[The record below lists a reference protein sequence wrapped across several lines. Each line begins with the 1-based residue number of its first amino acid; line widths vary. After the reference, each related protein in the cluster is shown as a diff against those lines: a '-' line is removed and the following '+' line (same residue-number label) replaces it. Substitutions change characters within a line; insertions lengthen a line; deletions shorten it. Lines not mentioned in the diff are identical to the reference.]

1 MRQGRSSAT
10 WLLLAWLLLIVYA
23 SLYPFEP
30 WRWPPGQEWPDLLLL
45 PWPRK
50 LIPFD
55 VNSNLAGYAPLG
67 LLSFA
72 AMVRS
77 GRSLRAAL
85 WVSLLIGPL
94 LSFSMEVLQNFL
106 PGRVPSRSDWLFN
119 SLGSTAGVL
128 IGLALDLLGGL
139 RRWQHWR
146 DDWFEPHSAGALALL
161 ALWPMALLFPAPVPL
176 ALGQWL
182 PHLQDWALDLADGIP
197 WLGGWFDADEQ
208 PVLRALPP
216 GFEAIATAL
225 GLLGPALLALVIA
238 QRAWQRVLLAL
249 GVAVIGVALTTLS
262 TALNFGPQ
270 HAWAWISSPTLPG
283 LALGL
288 MLALFAVLLPR
299 RVNAALGLLVLA
311 SLIALV
317 THAPADPYLSLSLRA
332 WEQGRFIN
340 LYGLAQWLGWVW
352 PFAALVWLL
361 GLAGRRNL

>member
-1 MRQGRSSAT
+1 MRERRSSAT

-30 WRWPPGQEWPDLLLL
+30 WRWPPGQEWPSLLAL

-67 LLSFA
+67 FLSFA
-72 AMVRS
+72 AMLRS
-77 GRSLRAAL
+77 GRSLRSAL
-85 WVSLLIGPL
+85 WLALLIGPL
-94 LSFSMEVLQNFL
+94 LSFGMEVLQNFL
-106 PGRVPSRSDWLFN
+106 PERVPSRSDWLFN
-119 SLGSTAGVL
+119 TMGSTAGVL
-128 IGLALDLLGGL
+128 VGLALDALGVL
-139 RRWQHWR
+139 SRWQDWR

-176 ALGQWL
+176 GLGQWL
-182 PHLQDWALDLADGIP
+182 PHLQDWAADLLEGTA
-197 WLGGWFDADEQ
+197 WLQGWFDADE

-238 QRAWQRVLLAL
+238 RRGWQRVLLVAGAAGV
-249 GVAVIGVALTTLS
+249 GVAVSALS

-270 HAWAWISSPTLPG
+270 HAWAWISPPTLPG
-283 LALGL
+283 LLLGGVLGL
-288 MLALFAVLLPR
+288 LAVPLPR
-299 RVNAALGLLVLA
+299 RVNAALGLLVLS